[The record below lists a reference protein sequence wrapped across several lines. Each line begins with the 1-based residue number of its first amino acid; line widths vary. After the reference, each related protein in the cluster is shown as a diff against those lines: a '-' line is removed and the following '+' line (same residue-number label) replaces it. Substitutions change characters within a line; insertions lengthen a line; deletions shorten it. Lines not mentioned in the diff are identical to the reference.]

1 MKHYRI
7 RTIYYLHTKYELL
20 SLSSHLALTMAWRI
34 LLLCSVSAS
43 LAQAASISQVLG
55 SLRTGNGDCNDIL
68 VVEQDNP
75 GNWHGLPALSPQ
87 SDITEWTLEITF
99 DNDVTSLLS
108 PAASVTGSGKKW
120 TLTNRDWDGDIGAGE
135 VLELR
140 FVVEYAGYKPLATEI
155 QFNDDVICTTSDP
168 GPGPSPGGCDGVFF
182 VESED
187 AGQFNG
193 LIVLGPMES
202 AVSGWSVAV
211 KFTEPVDS
219 IESVLATASG
229 SGKTWT
235 LVNIGWDGELDVG
248 QKLDLKFIAHYSG
261 KKPGIDSIAFNDA
274 TLCEQGGDSCTDS
287 GSCAE
292 VLVIENEGAGN
303 WQGVIALSPEEDI
316 IGGWVVTIE
325 LNQPGTLQTIMGN
338 VAGSGTLWTISNKD
352 WDGDIAAGD
361 TLDLRFIVLYE
372 GTKPVVVSIMLN
384 EVTLCTGGGGECG
397 GNEDDCSNNYSID
410 TTGAGFW
417 QGSIELAPDQD
428 IHGWTV
434 EVVFDSPVDQIDSA
448 VATPSGSGT
457 QWSLASKGWDDD
469 ITAGSSLALAIIVHY
484 SGAKPGIASLS
495 VNGDS
500 MCSGGGPSP
509 TAGPDGPDCSDVI
522 SVDAQDSTS
531 WTGSLVLEPQ
541 EAITSWTVD
550 LSFDNPVS
558 SLASAVADVSGSGT
572 TWKLTNKA
580 WDGDLKPG
588 DSLNVAFLIN
598 FSGNFPTVVSV
609 NFNGNSLCS
618 GGDPAPTSGPTAGP
632 TTTNPPITVSFLSN
646 IVLGLRF
653 EDIWH

>member
-7 RTIYYLHTKYELL
+7 RTIYLNTKYELL
-20 SLSSHLALTMAWRI
+20 SLSPHLALTMDWRI
-34 LLLCSVSAS
+34 LLLCAG
-43 LAQAASISQVLG
+43 LARAASISQVLG

-75 GNWHGLPALSPQ
+75 GNWHGLLALSPQ

-193 LIVLGPMES
+193 LIVLGPMEA

-261 KKPGIDSIAFNDA
+261 NKPGIDSIAFNDA

-397 GNEDDCSNNYSID
+397 GNEDDCSDNYSID

-434 EVVFDSPVDQIDSA
+434 EVVFDIPVDQIDSA

-469 ITAGSSLALAIIVHY
+469 IAAGSSLALAIIVHY
-484 SGAKPGIASLS
+484 SGAKPGITSLS

-500 MCSGGGPSP
+500 MCSGGGLSP